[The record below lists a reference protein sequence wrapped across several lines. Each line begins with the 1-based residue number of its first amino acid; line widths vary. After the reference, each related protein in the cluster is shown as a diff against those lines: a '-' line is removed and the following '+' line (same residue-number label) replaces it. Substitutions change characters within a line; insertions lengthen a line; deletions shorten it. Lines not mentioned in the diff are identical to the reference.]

1 METPMF
7 ERRKAGR
14 TALDQ
19 VTIECYTYQTQ
30 TIPTCEGH
38 IINLGLEGMKFEIDE
53 PADIQLD
60 DEVLL
65 TFILPDGARFSKKR
79 SRVVW
84 QARGSE
90 TIYGVYF
97 PAQPPEDLTRLQTY
111 LSIRESSKNS

>member
-14 TALDQ
+14 MALDQ
-19 VTIECYTYQTQ
+19 VTVECYTYQTQ

-65 TFILPDGARFSKKR
+65 TFILPDGNRFTKKR
-79 SRVVW
+79 ARIVW

-90 TIYGVYF
+90 TIYGAYF
-97 PAQPPEDLTRLQTY
+97 PSQSPEDLAHIQAY
-111 LSIRESSKNS
+111 LSVRESSKTS